1 MEETI
6 PHRPGWAM
14 LVSGVFHPLLIP
26 SFMYILLVVVNP
38 FLFGSN
44 GFNDE
49 RTLLTLIMMVLYTCV
64 IPMISVVLMRLLNM
78 VSSVHMED
86 RMERIGPL
94 LLVMVLYF
102 WVYYNLSQNNDI
114 PTIFSAFLLG
124 VVIALAVS
132 FAINVVEK
140 ISLHAV
146 GMGGLTGMVM
156 ISMAIFGA
164 QGISWGNWTISL
176 GLLLV
181 VVVLLAGLVGSARF
195 AMGAHTR
202 WQLYAGYFVGFLA
215 QWVALKFYF

>member
-1 MEETI
+1 MDETAA
-6 PHRPGWAM
+6 PNRPGWAT
-14 LVSGVFHPLLIP
+14 LISGLFHPLLIP
-26 SFMYILLVVVNP
+26 SLMYVLLVVINP

-44 GFNDE
+44 GFGD
-49 RTLLTLIMMVLYTCV
+49 RRIMLTLIMMVLYTCV
-64 IPMISVVLMRLLNM
+64 IPLISVVLMRLLNM

-102 WVYYNLSQNNDI
+102 WVYYNLSQNDDI
-114 PTIFSAFLLG
+114 PTIFSSFLLG

-132 FAINVVEK
+132 FAVNVIEK

-156 ISMAIFGA
+156 ISLALFGA
-164 QGISWGNWTISL
+164 QGISWGDWTISL

-181 VVVLLAGLVGSARF
+181 IV
-195 AMGAHTR
+195 
-202 WQLYAGYFVGFLA
+202 
-215 QWVALKFYF
+215 